1 MKRRRTVRE
10 SASVEPPPGCRVA
23 GDAGRDPPDA
33 TQRALILDWVVS
45 RRIASGWRAESRSG
59 SQAVLVRGQ
68 PVNHVLHAFLTVFS
82 CLVWGVVRGR
92 YRPGQ
97 PRRTGGAHRRRP
109 RARRHGQRGVTN
121 AP

>member
-10 SASVEPPPGCRVA
+10 SVSIEPPPGYYLP
-23 GDAGRDPPDA
+23 GEAGREPPDA

-45 RRIASGWRAESRSG
+45 RRIASGWRVESRSG
-59 SQAVLVRGQ
+59 SQVVLVRGQ

-82 CLVWGVVRGR
+82 CLVWGAVWAGLSLVNRVEREALTVDAQGRVV
-92 YRPGQ
+92 
-97 PRRTGGAHRRRP
+97 T
-109 RARRHGQRGVTN
+109 VS